1 MVCRHFAGCRW
12 ALTNEYPRCTGHQ
25 GSNAQIDRLGSI
37 RTGCCSST
45 NGCSRRTRDSGC
57 RDRRWSALYPEAGC
71 ISDVVGDDASGQ
83 VDLAALERT
92 IGPRTKLIAITQVP
106 TQGGL
111 VQSGGRNRPH
121 SRAPPHPLSAHACQS
136 VGRLAVEVP
145 QIGCHMPS
153 APGRKYLRGRR
164 GTGFSVRAA
173 RHDRNAR
180 AAFHRSRGPPHGS
193 TPTPTSPATMRAGS
207 KTGSGSSPARSASAS
222 PPVMHS
228 G

>member
-1 MVCRHFAGCRW
+1 TDSFKARGHSEWSKPYGRSWLSDAGTTLDTIGIRAKASGERANRVCVMVCRHFAGCRW

-111 VQSGGRNRPH
+111 V
-121 SRAPPHPLSAHACQS
+121 
-136 VGRLAVEVP
+136 
-145 QIGCHMPS
+145 
-153 APGRKYLRGRR
+153 
-164 GTGFSVRAA
+164 
-173 RHDRNAR
+173 
-180 AAFHRSRGPPHGS
+180 
-193 TPTPTSPATMRAGS
+193 
-207 KTGSGSSPARSASAS
+207 
-222 PPVMHS
+222 
-228 G
+228 